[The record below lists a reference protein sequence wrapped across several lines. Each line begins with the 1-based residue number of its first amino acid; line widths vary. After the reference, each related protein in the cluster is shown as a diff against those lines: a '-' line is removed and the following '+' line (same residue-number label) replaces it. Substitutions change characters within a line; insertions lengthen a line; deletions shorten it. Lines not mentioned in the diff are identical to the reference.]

1 LDPAVLGLCRSSSA
15 AALLERTTME
25 ADEQGEVVEAHAHI
39 DVTVENPRKSV
50 AKKFRFLKAKS

>member
-1 LDPAVLGLCRSSSA
+1 
-15 AALLERTTME
+15 ME